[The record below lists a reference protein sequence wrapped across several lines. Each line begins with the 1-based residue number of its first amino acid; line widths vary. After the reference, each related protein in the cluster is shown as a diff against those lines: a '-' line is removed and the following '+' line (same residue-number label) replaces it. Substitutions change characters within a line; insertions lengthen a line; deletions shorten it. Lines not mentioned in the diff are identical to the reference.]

1 MTATPLAAGVR
12 DLKEECCRSFDTLA
26 AYLLC
31 DMDGRNAGAPEERE
45 QPDLSLLL
53 AHDREYG
60 ITDIV

>member
-1 MTATPLAAGVR
+1 MR